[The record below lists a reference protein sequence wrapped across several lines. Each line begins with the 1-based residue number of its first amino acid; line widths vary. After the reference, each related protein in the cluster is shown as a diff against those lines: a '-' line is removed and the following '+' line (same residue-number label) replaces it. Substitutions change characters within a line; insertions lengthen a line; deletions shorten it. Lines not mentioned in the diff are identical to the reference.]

1 MKTSAFVPTVLVDF
15 NVSPTSG
22 KKELADV
29 ILSSDFQQRLAAM
42 LSEFDAIAPSGGDD
56 GAPRYVPL
64 TQKSQLLEKHF
75 PLFTL
80 TIGNQFVNIG
90 EPNVICHSTFY
101 VLTDEGYLP
110 WFSRMGMADGDRVSS
125 DGAMADAEISA
136 KRRLF
141 AALGMGADMVEDVG
155 VVSKDSYV
163 EVVSNYVEASGTK
176 DIDGLISEYRREC
189 GRHGLKPLMV
199 RNTTKVDVKGMHEDD
214 LELLAVYIA
223 KKESNPTVFGGVK

>member
-22 KKELADV
+22 QKELTDV
-29 ILSSDFQQRLAAM
+29 ILSNEFQKSLAAM
-42 LSEFDAIAPSGGDD
+42 QSEFETIAPSGGGD
-56 GAPRYVPL
+56 GAPKYVPL

-80 TIGNQFVNIG
+80 TIGNRFVNIG
-90 EPNVICHSTFY
+90 EPNVICYSTFY

-110 WFSRMGMADGDRVSS
+110 WLSRMGMADGDRISS

-141 AALGMGADMVEDVG
+141 AAIGMGADMVEDVD

-163 EVVSNYVEASGTK
+163 EVVSSYVEVSGTK
-176 DIDGLISEYRREC
+176 DVDTLVSEYRREC
-189 GRHGLKPLMV
+189 GKLGLKPLSV
-199 RNTTKVDVKGMHEDD
+199 RNATKVDVKGMSEDD
-214 LELLAVYIA
+214 LQLLSAYIA
-223 KKESNPTVFGGVK
+223 KKESKSTVFGEKQ